1 MPLSSPCHAV
11 SVPLSPMPK
20 GWWAKAG
27 LPISSNGTTAMA
39 ATRRVRG
46 EAENVFKSRSSS
58 VMVLAGVLTDA
69 GGAGALQLR
78 DSDGFSPFFPRF
90 HQRLIPAETRQTNLG
105 ECTAV
110 DPLSWA

>member
-1 MPLSSPCHAV
+1 
-11 SVPLSPMPK
+11 
-20 GWWAKAG
+20 
-27 LPISSNGTTAMA
+27 
-39 ATRRVRG
+39 
-46 EAENVFKSRSSS
+46 
-58 VMVLAGVLTDA
+58 MVLAGVLTDA